1 MTAISIFKT
10 DRKAFLLTDEG
21 CFCPDTGKLV
31 GHATKGLGFPT
42 RGIAIAFSGNGL
54 AGDLIPAINR
64 ALPDNWTQ
72 ANFIAAL
79 PHILSDRHNEIVADR
94 PDAESR
100 IFVAMV
106 ERRSKRPRLF
116 FISSHA
122 VEFLPG
128 VAPFEVAEVEGLAVP
143 AIDFAELFPRG
154 YIKGTVDDARRL
166 IVAQR
171 QVPLGSL
178 KGAIG
183 VSGECGLLTVSRGS
197 VKLTTVA
204 NFPDKIGER
213 ITEPNLGGD
222 DRH

>member
-10 DRKAFLLTDEG
+10 ERKAFLLVDSG

-31 GHATKGLGFPT
+31 GHANKGLGFPT

-54 AGDLIPAINR
+54 ASDLIPAIER
-64 ALPDNWTQ
+64 ALPGTWTQ
-72 ANFIAAL
+72 ADFIAAI
-79 PHILSDRHNEIVADR
+79 PYILKDRHSEIVADR

-100 IFVAMV
+100 IFVAMI

-122 VEFLPG
+122 VEFLPD

-143 AIDFAELFPRG
+143 AVDSAELFPRG

-171 QVPLGSL
+171 QVPLDSL

-197 VKLTTVA
+197 VKQTTVA
-204 NFPDKIGER
+204 SFPDQIGQR
-213 ITEPNLGGD
+213 INPTASDPA
-222 DRH
+222 